1 MLDEC
6 DLFAPADRAPRALDD
21 ADDRSGERRPTG
33 QLGGAGLSGLEP
45 LLRQPCPDA
54 GAILGAA
61 ELRPLVH
68 QSETVV
74 EDPDPGGA
82 HSVVGNLELG
92 HRLLEGSLGP
102 GVLRLGLV
110 HDRLALEPV
119 VEDGLDAVE
128 VVLRVGAF
136 AAGGLHALGSD
147 DLLVRGDALVDVD
160 PLIPR
165 AACGLGRQQVR
176 ARPIPI
182 EPGLL
187 QVAAGRFVHH
197 GEDLLV
203 LRDRL
208 PLTDV
213 DLADPSRP
221 DRHERFDRPG
231 DHGRLNL
238 EMEEAP
244 IDREQGESEHDR
256 TDDEIEQRAAG
267 QLACPLPGAGGV
279 ARQRRGGQRMERDVE
294 VPDGVADHT
303 DLPAHE
309 PREKVLQQLLLSL
322 SQFQVSCRQRF
333 GIGFH
338 ATDLDLRVEPDLE
351 PVEVQHEAH
360 GPLIAGAGRAAI
372 ALDAESPGAPLQR
385 LVANVVE
392 NHGRGSR
399 DSVVLP

>member
-1 MLDEC
+1 M
-6 DLFAPADRAPRALDD
+6 
-21 ADDRSGERRPTG
+21 
-33 QLGGAGLSGLEP
+33 
-45 LLRQPCPDA
+45 
-54 GAILGAA
+54 
-61 ELRPLVH
+61 RPLVH

-119 VEDGLDAVE
+119 VEDGLHAVE

-165 AACGLGRQQVR
+165 ATCGLGRQQVR

-221 DRHERFDRPG
+221 DLGAVVLDVEAASRHHVVPVRVTPDADGAVVLPLVGITDLGIEGGELLERP
-231 DHGRLNL
+231 RL
-238 EMEEAP
+238 
-244 IDREQGESEHDR
+244 
-256 TDDEIEQRAAG
+256 
-267 QLACPLPGAGGV
+267 
-279 ARQRRGGQRMERDVE
+279 RGGAHPVE